1 MLKLISLQVQDL
13 LAATTKQQQLKGG
26 VIDGTGI
33 ELVHNYYDKSPPT
46 LKKVQRSKRL
56 SREFYS
62 ENDRLVK
69 KLFRAIQ
76 DGDINYVSKKNKHC
90 FRKLC

>member
-13 LAATTKQQQLKGG
+13 LVATAKQQQLKGG
-26 VIDGTGI
+26 VIDER
-33 ELVHNYYDKSPPT
+33 ELNWYT
-46 LKKVQRSKRL
+46 TTMMKVRPLSRRYSEASG
-56 SREFYS
+56 SREFYG

-69 KLFRAIQ
+69 RLFRAIQ